1 MPPRVALTL
10 NQDEAEALYLIMRY
24 VGGDPERTRR
34 RHADAIRDALDEVG
48 VHRESGLSND
58 VEGVIYFKS

>member
-1 MPPRVALTL
+1 
-10 NQDEAEALYLIMRY
+10 MRY